1 MRVLI
6 AEDDAV
12 SRCILET
19 LLRKWGYEVTTT
31 LDGEAAWNVLQEPD
45 APSLAILDI
54 MMPGIDGLGLCRRL
68 RRSPHSMPP
77 YIILLTANH
86 GVREIV
92 KGIEAGADDYLTKPY
107 DCDEL
112 RVRVQ
117 VGARI
122 VELQDKLAQRVSQLE
137 DALEHVKQLQG
148 ILPICSY
155 CKKIRNDRDYWQS
168 VEGYIAEHS
177 HAEFSHGICPRC
189 YETIVNPQLESIHKS
204 RSTER
209 APSTEPKIG
218 KRLTA

>member
-1 MRVLI
+1 LRVLI

-12 SRCILET
+12 SRRILET

-31 LDGEAAWNVLQEPD
+31 LDGEAAWEVLQGPS

-54 MMPGIDGLGLCRRL
+54 MMPGIDGLELCRRL
-68 RRSPHSMPP
+68 RQSQTTMPP
-77 YIILLTANH
+77 YIILLTATQ

-107 DCDEL
+107 DREEL

-122 VELQDKLAQRVSQLE
+122 IELQTKLAERVQELE
-137 DALEHVKQLQG
+137 VALDHVKQLQG

-155 CKKIRNDRDYWQS
+155 CKKIRDDRNYWQN
-168 VEGYIAEHS
+168 VESYVADHS
-177 HAEFSHGICPRC
+177 QAEFSHGICPSC
-189 YETIVNPQLESIHKS
+189 YETTVRPQLESLQVS
-204 RSTER
+204 QS
-209 APSTEPKIG
+209 
-218 KRLTA
+218 

>member
-12 SRCILET
+12 SRRILET
-19 LLRKWGYEVTTT
+19 LLCKWGYEVTTT
-31 LDGEAAWNVLQEPD
+31 RDGEAAWNALQEPD

-54 MMPGIDGLGLCRRL
+54 MMPGIDGLEVCRRV
-68 RRSPHSMPP
+68 RQSPITIPP

-107 DCDEL
+107 DRDEL

-117 VGARI
+117 VGERI
-122 VELQDKLAQRVSQLE
+122 VALQTKLADQVQQLE
-137 DALEHVKQLQG
+137 AALGHVKQLQG

-155 CKKIRNDRDYWQS
+155 CKKIRNDSNYWQN
-168 VEGYIAEHS
+168 VESYVTDHS
-177 HAEFSHGICPRC
+177 QAEFSHGICPTC
-189 YETIVNPQLESIHKS
+189 YETTVKPQLESLLMS
-204 RSTER
+204 PSVESTSAVE
-209 APSTEPKIG
+209 
-218 KRLTA
+218 LN

>member
-1 MRVLI
+1 MRVVI

-12 SRCILET
+12 SRRILET

-31 LDGEAAWNVLQEPD
+31 LDGEAAWEVLQGPS

-54 MMPGIDGLGLCRRL
+54 MMPGIDGLELCRRL
-68 RRSPHSMPP
+68 RQSPSSMPP
-77 YIILLTANH
+77 YIILLTATQ

-107 DCDEL
+107 DRDEL

-122 VELQDKLAQRVSQLE
+122 IELQTKLAERVSELE
-137 DALEHVKQLQG
+137 VALNHVKQLQG

-155 CKKIRNDRDYWQS
+155 CKKIRNDLNYWQH
-168 VEGYIAEHS
+168 VESYVSDHS
-177 HAEFSHGICPRC
+177 QAEFSHSICPSC
-189 YETIVNPQLESIHKS
+189 YETTVKPQLESLQIS
-204 RSTER
+204 QSAE
-209 APSTEPKIG
+209 SN
-218 KRLTA
+218 LSN